1 MRPERFSVV
10 RRYARGP
17 LEEMRVAVELRP
29 EGPGTHL
36 VYEVRARPRT
46 VLGSISVPIE
56 IGRRLRRRFDETIR
70 AYDRIAASQEAAA
83 PDDGD
88 SRLARGGRERL
99 AAASVQLV
107 RAGSD
112 PQLVERLRLA
122 IERGDDL
129 VLARM
134 RPYEL
139 ADTWGA
145 ERRAVL
151 ELFLR
156 ATRAGLLDLC
166 WDLLCPLCRGVQESP
181 AHLSELE
188 SGVHCESCGI
198 DFEVNFADSV
208 ELTFVPNPAAREVD
222 RVFFCVA
229 GPQVTP
235 HVALQQLLPPTAER
249 TLSAALE
256 PGRYRLRAGTLR
268 GSQPILVGDGG
279 SPEATVTLEEAGW
292 PEHELRLTG
301 RAALRLVNSTS
312 DEHRVVLERTA
323 WGDQSATAAEVT
335 ALQVFRD
342 LFSNEVLRPGEPVSV
357 GTLAVVFTDLLGST
371 RFYRELGD
379 APAFGA
385 VADHLEL
392 LRAVVGEEGGAVVKT
407 MGDAIMAVF
416 RRPADAV
423 TAVLR
428 AQREAQPLVL
438 KAGVHYGPCIAISQN
453 DRLDYFGTTV
463 NAASRLA
470 GLSNGTDV
478 VVSAAV
484 HSDPD
489 VAELALRSE
498 RVILTLKG
506 FDDEP
511 FEIWRLLP

>member
-1 MRPERFSVV
+1 
-10 RRYARGP
+10 
-17 LEEMRVAVELRP
+17 
-29 EGPGTHL
+29 
-36 VYEVRARPRT
+36 
-46 VLGSISVPIE
+46 
-56 IGRRLRRRFDETIR
+56 
-70 AYDRIAASQEAAA
+70 
-83 PDDGD
+83 
-88 SRLARGGRERL
+88 
-99 AAASVQLV
+99 
-107 RAGSD
+107 
-112 PQLVERLRLA
+112 
-122 IERGDDL
+122 
-129 VLARM
+129 
-134 RPYEL
+134 
-139 ADTWGA
+139 
-145 ERRAVL
+145 
-151 ELFLR
+151 
-156 ATRAGLLDLC
+156 
-166 WDLLCPLCRGVQESP
+166 VQESP
-181 AHLSELE
+181 AHLSELD
-188 SGVHCESCGI
+188 SGVHCDSCGI
-198 DFEVNFADSV
+198 DFEVNLANSV
-208 ELTFVPNPAAREVD
+208 ELTFVPNPAVREVD

-235 HVALQQLLPPTAER
+235 HVALQQVLPPDAER

-279 SPEATVTLEEAGW
+279 SSQATVTLEETGW
-292 PEHELRLTG
+292 PEQELRLTA
-301 RAALRLVNSTS
+301 RAALRLVNSTP

-323 WGDQSATAAEVT
+323 WSDQSATAAEVT

-489 VAELALRSE
+489 VAALALRSE